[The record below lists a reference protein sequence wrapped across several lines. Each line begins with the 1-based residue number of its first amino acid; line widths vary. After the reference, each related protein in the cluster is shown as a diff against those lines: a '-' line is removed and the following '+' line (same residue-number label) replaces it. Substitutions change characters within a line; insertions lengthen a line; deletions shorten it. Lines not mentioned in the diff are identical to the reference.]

1 MRCVSESFAFAKLF
15 NECPYHFEEGDYV
28 SFSLTVS
35 QSSPISHHPPH
46 GLSSYTSSSLFSP
59 SLFISLQ
66 IPPTGSHFSKSALV

>member
-28 SFSLTVS
+28 SFSLTVL

-46 GLSSYTSSSLFSP
+46 GLSSYTAPSFFFSFTLHLAPNSSSRF
-59 SLFISLQ
+59 SLFLKA
-66 IPPTGSHFSKSALV
+66 P